1 MNRISHL
8 LCLLTFVCLSTGLSS
23 AAENDPIIVQGNAK
37 VRLVPISIT
46 GYTGEANSVLRFDL
60 ELAGFEIT
68 DADRAQYLLNGKNE
82 ATQVEGRLTD
92 RLSKANLLAKA
103 YTGGTT
109 RSQTHALSDEIVSI
123 IMRIPGVARTKIV
136 FKAEK
141 PNGNSEIMIS
151 DYDGYNATPVTDDN
165 VITAAPAWLSKK
177 WHLFY
182 TSYKSGYPWIYSHN
196 LTSGERI
203 PFAKYPGLN
212 TSVTVSP
219 DGTRVAMVLS
229 KAGSPDIWVANI
241 DGTGLTQITKM
252 REDESSP
259 CWSPDGRQICFA
271 SRLKERRALSLVPS
285 NGGEITRLS
294 TDGILNPS
302 EPDWS
307 PDGKTIV
314 FTSQMGSG
322 FSICTVP
329 AQGGSAEVLVT
340 GEDPSWAP
348 NSRTVIFTRRTGNK
362 RVLSLLD
369 VPTKRVKDTAQISGS
384 RSQPNWA
391 K

>member
-1 MNRISHL
+1 MNLIFIL
-8 LCLLTFVCLSTGLSS
+8 AGFLCLAQFTAH
-23 AAENDPIIVQGNAK
+23 AADEGPIIVEKSGK
-37 VRLVPISIT
+37 IRLIPISIS

-60 ELAGFEIT
+60 ELAGFELT
-68 DADRAQYLLNGKNE
+68 DGERAQYLLTGRND

-92 RLSKANLLAKA
+92 KLNKANLLAKA

-109 RSQTHALSDEIVSI
+109 RSQAHSLADEIVAT
-123 IMRIPGVARTKIV
+123 IMRVPGIARTKIV

-141 PNGNSEIMIS
+141 ANGNSEIFVS
-151 DYDGYNATPVTDDN
+151 DYDGHNAAPITDDN
-165 VITAAPAWLSKK
+165 SIVAAPAWLTKK
-177 WHLFY
+177 WHLLY

-196 LTSGERI
+196 LGSGERI

-219 DGTRVAMVLS
+219 DGRKVAMVLS
-229 KAGSPDIWVANI
+229 KAGSPDVWVCNI
-241 DGTGLTQITKM
+241 DGTGLKQLTTTK
-252 REDESSP
+252 EDESSP
-259 CWSPDGRQICFA
+259 CWSPDGSTLCFA
-271 SRLKERRALSLVPS
+271 SRVGERRALYTVPAA
-285 NGGEITRLS
+285 GGKMERLPTS
-294 TDGILNPS
+294 GVANPT

-314 FTSQMGSG
+314 FTSQMGS
-322 FSICTVP
+322 FNICTVP
-329 AQGGSAEVLVT
+329 AQGGAAEVLVS

-384 RSQPNWA
+384 RSQPSWA

>member
-1 MNRISHL
+1 MNFSSRL
-8 LCLLTFVCLSTGLSS
+8 LSLALGL
-23 AAENDPIIVQGNAK
+23 AAILVTHGADDEPINVIKSPG
-37 VRLVPISIT
+37 VRLVPISIS
-46 GYTGEANSVLRFDL
+46 GFSGEAGAALKFDL
-60 ELAGFEIT
+60 ELAGFELT
-68 DADRAQYLLNGKNE
+68 DPDKAQYLLTGKND
-82 ATQVEGRLTD
+82 TSQVEGRLTD

-103 YTGGTT
+103 YTGGTA
-109 RSQTHALSDEIVSI
+109 RSQAHALSDEIVEL
-123 IMRIPGVARTKIV
+123 IMRVPGVARTKIA
-136 FKAEK
+136 FKMEK
-141 PNGNSEIMIS
+141 PNGRSEIYIS
-151 DYDGYNATPVTDDN
+151 DYDGFNAVPVTDDDSI
-165 VITAAPAWLSKK
+165 VAAPTWLGKQWS
-177 WHLFY
+177 LLY

-196 LTSGERI
+196 LTTGQRI

-212 TSVTVSP
+212 SSAAVSR

-229 KAGSPDIWVANI
+229 HKGSPDIWVCNA
-241 DGTGLTQITKM
+241 DGTGLKQLTFT

-259 CWSPDGRQICFA
+259 TWSPDGTKICFA
-271 SRLKERRALSLVPS
+271 SRLNERRSLFVVPS
-285 NGGEITRLS
+285 DGGKMTRLS
-294 TDGILNPS
+294 TSGVLNPS

-314 FTSQMGSG
+314 FTSQMGN

-329 AQGGSAEVLVT
+329 ADGGLTDVLTT

-362 RVLSLLD
+362 RILSLLD

-384 RSQPNWA
+384 RSQPSWA

>member
-1 MNRISHL
+1 MNFLSW
-8 LCLLTFVCLSTGLSS
+8 LLTLACVARIGAS
-23 AAENDPIIVQGNAK
+23 AAEDINIFKSAG
-37 VRLVPISIT
+37 VRLVPINIS
-46 GYTGEANSVLRFDL
+46 GYTGEAESVLRFDL
-60 ELAGFEIT
+60 ELAGFELAG
-68 DADRAQYLLNGKNE
+68 ADHAQYLLAGKNDG
-82 ATQVEGRLTD
+82 TQVEGRLTD

-103 YTGGTT
+103 YTGGTV
-109 RSQTHALSDEIVSI
+109 RSQAHALSDEIVALV
-123 IMRIPGVARTKIV
+123 MRVPGVARTKIV
-136 FKAEK
+136 FKTEK
-141 PNGNSEIMIS
+141 PNGNSEIFVS
-151 DYDGYNATPVTDDN
+151 DYDGHNASPITDDN
-165 VITAAPAWLSKK
+165 SIVAAPAWLSKK

-219 DGTRVAMVLS
+219 DGTKVAMVLS
-229 KAGSPDIWVANI
+229 KSGSPDIWVSNL
-241 DGTGLTQITKM
+241 DGTGLTQLTKT

-259 CWSPDGRQICFA
+259 CWSPDGSKICFA
-271 SRLKERRALSLVPS
+271 SRLNERRGLSVIPAS
-285 NGGEITRLS
+285 GGVTVRLR

-314 FTSQMGSG
+314 FTSQMGN
-322 FSICTVP
+322 FNICTVP

-348 NSRTVIFTRRTGNK
+348 NSRTVVFTRRTGNK

-384 RSQPNWA
+384 RSQPSWA